1 VWPAAPSVAAVC
13 SLPSVAAACSQPL
26 VAAILLLPRWR
37 LFDKARSE
45 RSHPARDPCLGSQGV
60 RWATKSEIIGIRWA
74 NQRLS
79 LGSRSRLG
87 TALTTSPILLF

>member
-37 LFDKARSE
+37 LFDLRKSAIRTIPSSARSV
-45 RSHPARDPCLGSQGV
+45 PWIARGTLGYKIGNNRDKMGESEAEFGIAIPV
-60 RWATKSEIIGIRWA
+60 RNGPDCS
-74 NQRLS
+74 
-79 LGSRSRLG
+79 
-87 TALTTSPILLF
+87 